1 MPGSSD
7 SEQTREGKA
16 SQLWGWLAK
25 RVVARR
31 NSLLISVV
39 SEQEDEEEEDKVGRR
54 EAESDWLQDQFEG
67 MTYEEIAVWV
77 RTPFLIIMMMNR
89 F

>member
-1 MPGSSD
+1 MWS
-7 SEQTREGKA
+7 
-16 SQLWGWLAK
+16 WLAK

-31 NSLLISVV
+31 NSLHISVV
-39 SEQEDEEEEDKVGRR
+39 SEMEREEEEDEVGRR

-77 RTPFLIIMMMNR
+77 RPLFL
-89 F
+89 